1 MRTFIKHALF
11 CAALMGTAW
20 SAQANTLPYQS
31 VQTENNEKKELP
43 NPEKAA
49 RRMTD
54 EMQKSLGLT
63 DKQYKKVY
71 KLNLKEEKARVE
83 QMTSKGADGNRPPM
97 MGGAPSGGFPPI
109 GGGPG
114 GGGFPPMGGN
124 GGPGMPPPSSSGK
137 NDMRSL
143 MEKKDKQRSTYYNY
157 YTNKTWGMASS
168 YNLSIDASILGVE
181 ETVNFILR
189 FIAEFQNAKR
199 KTL

>member
-1 MRTFIKHALF
+1 MRIFIKHALF
-11 CAALMGTAW
+11 CAALVGTAW
-20 SAQANTLPYQS
+20 SAQANALPYQS
-31 VQTENNEKKELP
+31 VQIENSEKKELP

-49 RRMTD
+49 KRMTD

-83 QMTSKGADGNRPPM
+83 QMKARGADGNRPPM
-97 MGGAPSGGFPPI
+97 MGGAPGGGFPPM

-137 NDMRSL
+137 NDIRSL
-143 MEKKDKQRSTYYNY
+143 MEKKDKQMKKILTEEQYAKWHSEQPRPRRDQKCCPACQ
-157 YTNKTWGMASS
+157 NKPDGE
-168 YNLSIDASILGVE
+168 D
-181 ETVNFILR
+181 
-189 FIAEFQNAKR
+189 K
-199 KTL
+199 

>member
-11 CAALMGTAW
+11 CAALMGIAW
-20 SAQANTLPYQS
+20 SAQAHTLPYQS
-31 VQTENNEKKELP
+31 VQTENSEKKELP

-97 MGGAPSGGFPPI
+97 MSGAP
-109 GGGPG
+109 

-124 GGPGMPPPSSSGK
+124 GGPGMPPPSGSK

-143 MEKKDKQRSTYYNY
+143 MEKKDKQM
-157 YTNKTWGMASS
+157 KK
-168 YNLSIDASILGVE
+168 ILTE
-181 ETVNFILR
+181 EQYAKWHSEQPCPKR
-189 FIAEFQNAKR
+189 EQKCCPACQNRPDGEEK
-199 KTL
+199 

>member
-1 MRTFIKHALF
+1 MRTFIKHVLF
-11 CAALMGTAW
+11 CAALVGTAW

-31 VQTENNEKKELP
+31 VQTENSEKKELP

-49 RRMTD
+49 KRMTD

-97 MGGAPSGGFPPI
+97 MGGAPSGGFPP
-109 GGGPG
+109 
-114 GGGFPPMGGN
+114 MGGN
-124 GGPGMPPPSSSGK
+124 GGPGMPPPSIGK

-143 MEKKDKQRSTYYNY
+143 MEKKDKQMKKILTEEQYAKWHSEQPRPKRE
-157 YTNKTWGMASS
+157 NKQKCCP
-168 YNLSIDASILGVE
+168 VC
-181 ETVNFILR
+181 
-189 FIAEFQNAKR
+189 QNKPDGED
-199 KTL
+199 K

>member
-11 CAALMGTAW
+11 CAALVGTAW

-31 VQTENNEKKELP
+31 VQTENSEKKELP

-83 QMTSKGADGNRPPM
+83 QMKARGADGNRPPM
-97 MGGAPSGGFPPI
+97 MGGAPSGDFPMM
-109 GGGPG
+109 GGGPS
-114 GGGFPPMGGN
+114 GGGFHPIGGN
-124 GGPGMPPPSSSGK
+124 GGPGIPPPSGSK
-137 NDMRSL
+137 NDMRTL
-143 MEKKDKQRSTYYNY
+143 MEKKNKQMKKILTEEQYAKWHSEQPRLRRDQKCCPACQNKPDGEDK
-157 YTNKTWGMASS
+157 
-168 YNLSIDASILGVE
+168 
-181 ETVNFILR
+181 
-189 FIAEFQNAKR
+189 
-199 KTL
+199 

>member
-11 CAALMGTAW
+11 CAAWVGTAW

-31 VQTENNEKKELP
+31 VQTENSEKKELP

-83 QMTSKGADGNRPPM
+83 QMIARGADGNRPPM
-97 MGGAPSGGFPPI
+97 MGGAPSGDFPMM
-109 GGGPG
+109 GGGPS
-114 GGGFPPMGGN
+114 GGGFHPIGGN
-124 GGPGMPPPSSSGK
+124 GGPGIPPPSGSK
-137 NDMRSL
+137 NDMRTL
-143 MEKKDKQRSTYYNY
+143 MEKKNKQMKKILTEEQYAKWHSEQPRLRRDQKCCPVCQ
-157 YTNKTWGMASS
+157 NKPDG
-168 YNLSIDASILGVE
+168 E
-181 ETVNFILR
+181 E
-189 FIAEFQNAKR
+189 K
-199 KTL
+199 

>member
-20 SAQANTLPYQS
+20 SAQAHTLPYQS
-31 VQTENNEKKELP
+31 VQTENSEKKELP

-97 MGGAPSGGFPPI
+97 MGGAPSGGFPPM

-143 MEKKDKQRSTYYNY
+143 MEKKD
-157 YTNKTWGMASS
+157 
-168 YNLSIDASILGVE
+168 
-181 ETVNFILR
+181 
-189 FIAEFQNAKR
+189 
-199 KTL
+199 

>member
-11 CAALMGTAW
+11 CAALVGTAW
-20 SAQANTLPYQS
+20 SAQANALPYQS
-31 VQTENNEKKELP
+31 VQTENSEKKELP

-83 QMTSKGADGNRPPM
+83 QMEARGADGNRPPM
-97 MGGAPSGGFPPI
+97 MGGAPGR
-109 GGGPG
+109 
-114 GGGFPPMGGN
+114 GFPPMGGN

-143 MEKKDKQRSTYYNY
+143 MEKKDKQMKKILTEEQYAKWRSEQPRP
-157 YTNKTWGMASS
+157 KR
-168 YNLSIDASILGVE
+168 DQKCCPDC
-181 ETVNFILR
+181 
-189 FIAEFQNAKR
+189 QNRPDGEDK
-199 KTL
+199 

>member
-1 MRTFIKHALF
+1 MRTSIKHALF
-11 CAALMGTAW
+11 CAALVGTAW
-20 SAQANTLPYQS
+20 SAQANALPYQS
-31 VQTENNEKKELP
+31 VQTENSEKKELP

-83 QMTSKGADGNRPPM
+83 QMKARGADGNRPPM
-97 MGGAPSGGFPPI
+97 MGGAPGR
-109 GGGPG
+109 
-114 GGGFPPMGGN
+114 GFPPMGGN

-143 MEKKDKQRSTYYNY
+143 MEKKDKQMKKILTEEQYAKWHSEQPRLRREQKCCPACQ
-157 YTNKTWGMASS
+157 NKPDGE
-168 YNLSIDASILGVE
+168 D
-181 ETVNFILR
+181 
-189 FIAEFQNAKR
+189 K
-199 KTL
+199 

>member
-31 VQTENNEKKELP
+31 VQTENSEKKELP

-97 MGGAPSGGFPPI
+97 MGGAP
-109 GGGPG
+109 

-124 GGPGMPPPSSSGK
+124 GGPGMPPPSSGK

-143 MEKKDKQRSTYYNY
+143 MEKKDKQMKKILTEEQYAKWHSEQPRLRREQKCCPACQ
-157 YTNKTWGMASS
+157 NKPDGE
-168 YNLSIDASILGVE
+168 D
-181 ETVNFILR
+181 
-189 FIAEFQNAKR
+189 K
-199 KTL
+199 

>member
-11 CAALMGTAW
+11 CAALVGTAW
-20 SAQANTLPYQS
+20 SAQANALPYQS
-31 VQTENNEKKELP
+31 VQTENSEKKELP

-83 QMTSKGADGNRPPM
+83 QMKARGADGNRPPM
-97 MGGAPSGGFPPI
+97 MGGAPGE
-109 GGGPG
+109 
-114 GGGFPPMGGN
+114 GFPPMGGN

-143 MEKKDKQRSTYYNY
+143 MEKKDKQMKKILTEEQYAKWHSEQPRPRREQKCCPACQ
-157 YTNKTWGMASS
+157 NKPDG
-168 YNLSIDASILGVE
+168 E
-181 ETVNFILR
+181 E
-189 FIAEFQNAKR
+189 K
-199 KTL
+199 

>member
-11 CAALMGTAW
+11 CAALVGAAW

-31 VQTENNEKKELP
+31 VQTENSEKKELP

-49 RRMTD
+49 KRMTD

-83 QMTSKGADGNRPPM
+83 QMKARGADGNHPPM
-97 MGGAPSGGFPPI
+97 MGGAPGR
-109 GGGPG
+109 
-114 GGGFPPMGGN
+114 GFPPMGGN
-124 GGPGMPPPSSSGK
+124 GGPGMPPPFSSGK

-143 MEKKDKQRSTYYNY
+143 MEKKDKQMKKILTEEQYAKWHSEQPRLRREQKCCPACQ
-157 YTNKTWGMASS
+157 NKPDGE
-168 YNLSIDASILGVE
+168 D
-181 ETVNFILR
+181 
-189 FIAEFQNAKR
+189 K
-199 KTL
+199 

>member
-11 CAALMGTAW
+11 CAALVGTAW
-20 SAQANTLPYQS
+20 SAQANALPYQS
-31 VQTENNEKKELP
+31 VQTENSEKKELP

-83 QMTSKGADGNRPPM
+83 QMKARGADGNRPPM
-97 MGGAPSGGFPPI
+97 MGGAPSGDFPMM

-114 GGGFPPMGGN
+114 DGGFHPIGGN
-124 GGPGMPPPSSSGK
+124 GGPGIPPPSGSK
-137 NDMRSL
+137 NDMRTL
-143 MEKKDKQRSTYYNY
+143 MEKKNKQMKKILTEEQYAKWHSEQPRLRRDQKCCPACQNKPDGEDK
-157 YTNKTWGMASS
+157 
-168 YNLSIDASILGVE
+168 
-181 ETVNFILR
+181 
-189 FIAEFQNAKR
+189 
-199 KTL
+199 

>member
-11 CAALMGTAW
+11 CAALVGTVW
-20 SAQANTLPYQS
+20 SAQANTLPYQT
-31 VQTENNEKKELP
+31 VQTENSEKKELP

-71 KLNLKEEKARVE
+71 KLNLKEEKSRVE

-97 MGGAPSGGFPPI
+97 MGGAPGGGFPPM

-124 GGPGMPPPSSSGK
+124 GGPGMPPPSGSK

-143 MEKKDKQRSTYYNY
+143 MEKKDKQM
-157 YTNKTWGMASS
+157 KK
-168 YNLSIDASILGVE
+168 ILTE
-181 ETVNFILR
+181 EQYAKWHSEQPCPKR
-189 FIAEFQNAKR
+189 EQKCCPACQNRPDGEEK
-199 KTL
+199 

>member
-11 CAALMGTAW
+11 CAALVGTAW

-31 VQTENNEKKELP
+31 VQTENSEKKELP

-83 QMTSKGADGNRPPM
+83 QMKARGADGNRPPM
-97 MGGAPSGGFPPI
+97 MGGAPGR
-109 GGGPG
+109 
-114 GGGFPPMGGN
+114 GFPPMGGN
-124 GGPGMPPPSSSGK
+124 GGPCMPPPSSSGK

-143 MEKKDKQRSTYYNY
+143 MEKMDKQMKKILTEEQYAKWHSEQPRLRREQKCCPACQ
-157 YTNKTWGMASS
+157 NKPDGE
-168 YNLSIDASILGVE
+168 D
-181 ETVNFILR
+181 
-189 FIAEFQNAKR
+189 K
-199 KTL
+199 

>member
-11 CAALMGTAW
+11 CAALVGTAW
-20 SAQANTLPYQS
+20 SAQANALPYQS
-31 VQTENNEKKELP
+31 VQTENSEKKELP

-83 QMTSKGADGNRPPM
+83 QMKARGADGNRPPM
-97 MGGAPSGGFPPI
+97 MGGAPGR
-109 GGGPG
+109 
-114 GGGFPPMGGN
+114 GFPPMGGN
-124 GGPGMPPPSSSGK
+124 GGPGMPPPSSIGK

-143 MEKKDKQRSTYYNY
+143 MEKMDKQMKKILTEEQYAKWHSEQPRLRREQKCCPACQ
-157 YTNKTWGMASS
+157 NKPDG
-168 YNLSIDASILGVE
+168 E
-181 ETVNFILR
+181 E
-189 FIAEFQNAKR
+189 K
-199 KTL
+199 